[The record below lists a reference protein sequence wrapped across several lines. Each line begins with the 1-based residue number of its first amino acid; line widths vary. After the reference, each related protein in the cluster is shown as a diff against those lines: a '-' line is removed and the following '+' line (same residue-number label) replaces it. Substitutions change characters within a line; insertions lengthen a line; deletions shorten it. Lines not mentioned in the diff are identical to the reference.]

1 MRGAATSSPTTR
13 GGELDENWLT
23 RRQAARRV
31 KRSFN
36 TIRRWQRQGM
46 PTRLINGQTYIE
58 EETLLAW
65 WRDRQDAWPIWQQR
79 LRVMLRE
86 QERDTP
92 K

>member
-1 MRGAATSSPTTR
+1 MT
-13 GGELDENWLT
+13 DEIWLT

-46 PTRLINGQTYIE
+46 PTRLIDGQNYVE

-65 WRDRQDAWPIWQQR
+65 WRDRLNAWPIWQQKMR
-79 LRVMLRE
+79 KMRE
-86 QERDTP
+86 GER
-92 K
+92 

>member
-1 MRGAATSSPTTR
+1 MT
-13 GGELDENWLT
+13 DENWLT

-46 PTRLINGQTYIE
+46 PTRLIDGQYYVE
-58 EETLLAW
+58 EEIAFQWKRMKLA
-65 WRDRQDAWPIWQQR
+65 DNPVIQQK
-79 LRVMLRE
+79 LRGMLKS
-86 QERDTP
+86 QQRDTP